1 MVEYILSA
9 VIGICAG
16 VGGTTL
22 AAFSRVRELDN
33 RMAFKIQQV
42 DERVTS
48 FELRAAQSYL
58 TRHEFQLEMEKL
70 SKMIER
76 LEGKIDMYF
85 LDKKTV
91 R

>member
-1 MVEYILSA
+1 MVEYLLAA
-9 VIGICAG
+9 VIGLCTG

-22 AAFSRVRELDN
+22 AAFSRVRELDD
-33 RMAFKIQQV
+33 RMSFKIQQV

-58 TRHEFQLEMEKL
+58 TKQEFQLEMEKL
-70 SKMIER
+70 SKLIER
-76 LEGKIDMYF
+76 VEGKIDMYF
-85 LDKKTV
+85 LDKKNL

>member
-1 MVEYILSA
+1 VVEYLLAA
-9 VIGICAG
+9 VIGLCTG

-22 AAFSRVRELDN
+22 AAFSRVRELDD
-33 RMAFKIQQV
+33 RMSFKIQQV

-58 TRHEFQLEMEKL
+58 TKQEFQLEMEKL
-70 SKMIER
+70 SKLIER
-76 LEGKIDMYF
+76 VEGKIDMYF
-85 LDKKTV
+85 LDKKNL